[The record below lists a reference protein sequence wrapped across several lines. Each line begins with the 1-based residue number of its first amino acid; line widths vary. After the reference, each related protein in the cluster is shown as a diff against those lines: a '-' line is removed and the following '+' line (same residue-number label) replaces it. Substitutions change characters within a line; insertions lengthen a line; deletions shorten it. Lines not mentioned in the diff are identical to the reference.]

1 MHRAALV
8 FGVREH
14 LAHGLQ
20 HPHALVADDEL
31 HAIQAASAE
40 PLEEADPTGLV
51 LLHALGS
58 AQNFTKPALIYGD
71 CHQNSNI
78 FVLSAPVAAQVD
90 TVHVDVWIV
99 PALQW
104 AVAPV
109 LDVDVGFLVQLA
121 DDGGLEGHA
130 LESGDVERNVAGGR
144 EMIRPIVL
152 IIYRVPRKPS

>member
-1 MHRAALV
+1 MDA
-8 FGVREH
+8 
-14 LAHGLQ
+14 
-20 HPHALVADDEL
+20 
-31 HAIQAASAE
+31 
-40 PLEEADPTGLV
+40 
-51 LLHALGS
+51 
-58 AQNFTKPALIYGD
+58 
-71 CHQNSNI
+71 
-78 FVLSAPVAAQVD
+78 
-90 TVHVDVWIV
+90 VHVDVWIV
-99 PALQW
+99 PALRG